1 MKTLISAGVLALA
14 GGVWLGASPNAEPG
28 ASGRPELRGPSLT
41 VYSGNLALVRQ
52 RVERSLTR
60 GFHTIR
66 VDGLPT
72 NMDPS
77 SLVVLSEGVTLLG
90 TRGFRSYQDAASGPG
105 ASLDLD
111 LEANAPVE
119 GLSLAFLTNGLS
131 WSADYALIVA
141 RNDTR
146 ARVDGYATIVNGS
159 GAGYE
164 NAEVQLLAGTIQSGR
179 GGRIDLADLRA
190 VGAVSEALAA
200 PEFQQAAFGDYHLYT
215 VSQPL
220 SLRNGESRR
229 IRLVGAASVVTEKQY
244 TFRNSLDYY
253 RPQADAPTR
262 PVAVGY
268 KIARPEKSE
277 FGGAPLPGGQVRM
290 LQEDAAGRVQL
301 LGIAAIPNTPK
312 GEDLWLS
319 TGFAFDILGTRKQT
333 RYERPAGN
341 RYESSWQ
348 VELRNRSESK
358 VTVQVVEELTGD
370 WQIVES
376 THRAEK
382 LSAGAV
388 LFRVDVEAGGEATL
402 EYHVVVRT

>member
-1 MKTLISAGVLALA
+1 MKSLVSVGVLALA
-14 GGVWLGASPNAEPG
+14 VGVSAGASPLAAPGAGGRAEP
-28 ASGRPELRGPSLT
+28 SSPSLT

-52 RVERSLTR
+52 RVERPLGQGS
-60 GFHTIR
+60 HTIR

-77 SLVVLSEGVTLLG
+77 SLVVLSAGVTLLG
-90 TRGFRSYQDAASGPG
+90 THGLRSYQDAASGPG

-111 LEANAPVE
+111 LEVNAPVD

-131 WSADYALIVA
+131 WSADYAVIVA

-146 ARVDGYATIVNGS
+146 ARVDGYASIVNGS

-164 NAEVQLLAGTIQSGR
+164 DAEVQLLAGTIQPGR
-179 GGRIDLADLRA
+179 GGRIDMYDFRA
-190 VGAVSEALAA
+190 VGAMSEAVAA
-200 PEFQQAAFGDYHLYT
+200 PELQQAAFGDYHLYT

-220 SLRNGESRR
+220 SLGSGESRR
-229 IRLVGAASVVTEKQY
+229 IRLVGAGSVVTEKQY
-244 TFRNSLDYY
+244 TFRNSLVYHQ
-253 RPQADAPTR
+253 QAADPLTR
-262 PVAVGY
+262 PVAVSY
-268 KIARPEKSE
+268 KIVRPETSD
-277 FGGAPLPGGQVRM
+277 FGGTPLPSGQVRM
-290 LQEDAAGRVQL
+290 FQEDEAGRVQL
-301 LGIAAIPNTPK
+301 LGIASIPNTPK
-312 GEDLWLS
+312 GEDLWLN
-319 TGFAFDILGTRKQT
+319 TGYAFDILGTRTQT
-333 RYERPAGN
+333 RYERPSGN
-341 RYESSWQ
+341 RYESNWK

-388 LFRVDVEAGGEATL
+388 RFRVDVEAGGEATL

>member
-1 MKTLISAGVLALA
+1 MKSLITIGVLVLAVGVCAGVSPLAA
-14 GGVWLGASPNAEPG
+14 PEASRRTDV
-28 ASGRPELRGPSLT
+28 SGPSLT
-41 VYSGNLALVRQ
+41 VYAGNLALVRQ
-52 RVERSLTR
+52 RVERPLASGT
-60 GFHTIR
+60 HTIR

-77 SLVVLSEGVTLLG
+77 SLMVLNAGVTLLG
-90 TRGFRSYQDAASGPG
+90 THGFRSYQDALGQG

-111 LEANAPVE
+111 LEVRAPVE
-119 GLSLAFLTNGLS
+119 GLGLAFLTNGLN
-131 WSADYALIVA
+131 WAADYALIVA

-159 GAGYE
+159 GAGYD
-164 NAEVQLLAGTIQSGR
+164 NAEVQLLAGTIQQGR
-179 GGRIDLADLRA
+179 GGRLDMADFRA
-190 VGAVSEALAA
+190 LGAVSEAVAA
-200 PEFQQAAFGDYHLYT
+200 PELQRAAFGDYHLYT

-229 IRLVGAASVVTEKQY
+229 IRLVGAASVGTEKQY
-244 TFRNSLDYY
+244 TFRNNLVYH
-253 RPQADAPTR
+253 RQEADPLTQ
-262 PVAVGY
+262 PVAVSY
-268 KIARPEKSE
+268 RIVRPEESE
-277 FGGAPLPGGQVRM
+277 LGGTPLPSGQVRM
-290 LQEDAAGRVQL
+290 FQEDDAGRVQL
-301 LGIAAIPNTPK
+301 LGIASIPNTPK

-319 TGFAFDILGTRKQT
+319 TGLAFDILGTRTQT

-341 RYESSWQ
+341 RYESSWK

-358 VTVQVVEELTGD
+358 VTVQVVEQLTGD

-388 LFRVDVEAGGEATL
+388 RFTVDVEAGGEATL
-402 EYHVVVRT
+402 EYDVVVRT